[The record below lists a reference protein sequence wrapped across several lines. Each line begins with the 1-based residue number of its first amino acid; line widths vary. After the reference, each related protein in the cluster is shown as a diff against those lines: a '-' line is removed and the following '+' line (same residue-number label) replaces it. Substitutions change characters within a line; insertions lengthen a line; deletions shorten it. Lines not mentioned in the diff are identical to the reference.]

1 MHPVDQGC
9 PSACPARLIQ
19 EEGVNGVALLPV
31 RLRAGL
37 ARPGEGPAPQRRH
50 RGVGAID
57 GLNEVVDVVGHG
69 NFGAKLYL
77 RVKKLTNVFIAG
89 STCLAGAFFIVIE
102 VFSRRILSA
111 FITNP
116 DIVSSGLSNFRLMYC
131 AFATYG
137 LLIMVITYFQSLG
150 KAKQAGFLVMLR
162 QLVLVIPLVL
172 TMPVL
177 MGGNVLGVWLAL
189 PLNDV
194 IILLVAIGLLIKEYK
209 YLKEMAEN
217 SCYESTG
224 EAS

>member
-1 MHPVDQGC
+1 
-9 PSACPARLIQ
+9 
-19 EEGVNGVALLPV
+19 
-31 RLRAGL
+31 
-37 ARPGEGPAPQRRH
+37 
-50 RGVGAID
+50 
-57 GLNEVVDVVGHG
+57 
-69 NFGAKLYL
+69 
-77 RVKKLTNVFIAG
+77 
-89 STCLAGAFFIVIE
+89 
-102 VFSRRILSA
+102 
-111 FITNP
+111 
-116 DIVSSGLSNFRLMYC
+116 
-131 AFATYG
+131 
-137 LLIMVITYFQSLG
+137 MVITYFQSLG

-217 SCYESTG
+217 SCYENTG